1 MMCILSILF
10 LIISVVLYD
19 TLKQVNE
26 RTTDTDQED

>member
-1 MMCILSILF
+1 MMWILSILV